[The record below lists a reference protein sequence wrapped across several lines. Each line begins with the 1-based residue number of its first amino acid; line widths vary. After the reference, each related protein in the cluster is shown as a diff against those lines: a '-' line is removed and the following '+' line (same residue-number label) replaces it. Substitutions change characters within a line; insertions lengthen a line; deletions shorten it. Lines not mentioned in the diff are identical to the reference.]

1 MIESIVSSEPLR
13 AFHGRIEE
21 VRGERK
27 RALLSQFPPW
37 YVCEEGVRSIGA
49 KILFV
54 MLPPL
59 AMFLFAQ
66 AFVAGTAGVLT
77 SFVGCFGIGVGAA
90 SLRSRRLDV
99 RTDWLKGNSL
109 HPYRSEAVRTR
120 AKERLLDRFVVQ
132 RAVLDELADR
142 LSPPEIEGL
151 KALLP
156 PSCAVYEADED
167 AWQPNIATFSHRYV
181 QLVSRIP

>member
-1 MIESIVSSEPLR
+1 MIEPIVNSEPLR
-13 AFHGRIEE
+13 AFHGRVEE
-21 VRGERK
+21 VRRERK
-27 RALLSQFPPW
+27 RTLLSQFPPW
-37 YVCEEGVRSIGA
+37 YVCEEGAGSIGA
-49 KILFV
+49 RILFAL
-54 MLPPL
+54 LPPL

-66 AFVAGTAGVLT
+66 AFVAGTVGMLT
-77 SFVGCFGIGVGAA
+77 SFVGCFGIGVGAT
-90 SLRSRRLDV
+90 SLRRRHLDV

-120 AKERLLDRFVVQ
+120 ARERMLDRFVAQ

-181 QLVSRIP
+181 QLVTRIP